1 MIANLIDRDT
11 REEQAAL
18 MLSALGNAH
27 RLRIYR
33 LLVRAG
39 PEGLPVGDIQRQVG
53 IPASTLS
60 HHIAALKEA
69 DLITQH
75 RAGRTIFCCAN
86 YDFMDRLLAYLT
98 EECCAD
104 SQTGDKPCP
113 SLN

>member
-1 MIANLIDRDT
+1 MNNDVIDIED

-39 PEGLPVGDIQRQVG
+39 PAGLPVGEIQRHVG

-75 RAGRTIFCCAN
+75 RAGRTIINCAN
-86 YDFMDRLLAYLT
+86 YDLMDGLLAYLT
-98 EECCAD
+98 DECCAD

-113 SLN
+113 SPN

>member
-1 MIANLIDRDT
+1 MIADLVDIED

-18 MLSALGNAH
+18 ILSALGNAH

-39 PEGLPVGDIQRQVG
+39 PAGLPVGDIQRQVG

-75 RAGRTIFCCAN
+75 RAGRTIFSCAN
-86 YDFMDRLLAYLT
+86 YDLMDGLLAYLT

-104 SQTGDKPCP
+104 SKTGDKPCP
-113 SLN
+113 SPN